1 MHKQAQTRLGTGL
14 AVAAAVLF
22 SLPAHAQVF
31 TVGEKTATADI
42 DTEFHATHV
51 ELPDGKLTERGR
63 RELVRDFEAEQGFAH
78 RVLPLAS
85 VVTLQANGGL
95 TPGADRYKE
104 LVYKKGQSAAVGD
117 RVAVTAL
124 DFKPDRIIIDLNGG
138 PYPRHRIMRHI
149 QISVGGASTN
159 PNGLNDGQE
168 ATGTRIVLV
177 FEGGVPEISAPEL
190 KSLLYP
196 LVDFGVKT
204 GDQAYA
210 DTLPPVIRQAIATH
224 QVMVGMSR
232 RMVLAALGAPESKVR
247 ERQANGEETE
257 EWIYG
262 HQPQTI
268 RFVRFSG
275 DRVIL
280 LKIAAL
286 GKPMEIHDQDEL
298 AAYHQQTDTHTVA
311 EGDGAEQATK
321 TGPPTLKNP
330 GEVLPDET
338 PAEMQNKRVQ
348 YPVEK
353 KPEPATTTD
362 PSKPAPSADNFVSP
376 AL

>member
-1 MHKQAQTRLGTGL
+1 
-14 AVAAAVLF
+14 VAAVCF
-22 SLPAHAQVF
+22 SAPLPAQVF

-51 ELPDGKLTERGR
+51 ELPNGRLSERGR

-78 RVLPLAS
+78 RILPLAS
-85 VVTLQANGGL
+85 TVTLQANGGL
-95 TPGADRYKE
+95 TPGAERYKE
-104 LVYKKGQSAAVGD
+104 LVYKKGQSAGVGD

-124 DFKPDRIIIDLNGG
+124 DFKPDRIVIDLNGG

-210 DTLPPVIRQAIATH
+210 DTLPPVLRQAIATH
-224 QVMVGMSR
+224 QVLVGMSR

-247 ERQANGEETE
+247 ERQEDGEDTE

-268 RFVRFSG
+268 RFVRFRG
-275 DRVIL
+275 DRVVL

-298 AAYHQQTDTHTVA
+298 AVYHQQTDTHTVA

-321 TGPPTLKNP
+321 AGPPTLKNP

-338 PAEMQNKRVQ
+338 PAELQNKRVQ
-348 YPVEK
+348 YPVDK
-353 KPEPATTTD
+353 KPAPATTGD
-362 PSKPAPSADNFVSP
+362 PTKPAPSPENFSTP
-376 AL
+376 AV